1 MGNAEGEAMNKRSL
15 GMALSLPLW
24 LSAAMVSANEE
35 QGASSPIEVA
45 VTFSVLGDLV
55 TRVAGEDANVSVLT
69 PIGAEVH
76 EWELTPSN
84 FAALETA
91 DVVFYNGYQLE
102 QWMPQVEATVLEGVP
117 LIAVAEASG
126 YPTQAIVTGDLEGDT
141 DPHLWM
147 DPRAASA
154 YVKAI
159 ADQLAKALP
168 AEAEDFE
175 TRARSLTIE
184 LDALHGELQER
195 LSSIPEE
202 RRVLLSSEAAFL
214 YFSDAYQFDHDGIW
228 GTNAETEGSP
238 RQLMRVVDMINE
250 RQPIALFWES
260 TISDRHV
267 TSLARD
273 TGVEVAG
280 PLYVDSL
287 SEPDGEAGDYFTMM
301 RHNVEL
307 LRQTLATE

>member
-1 MGNAEGEAMNKRSL
+1 MNKRNL
-15 GMALSLPLW
+15 CMALSLLLW
-24 LSAAMVSANEE
+24 LSAAMATAQAEDSAP
-35 QGASSPIEVA
+35 SPLNVA
-45 VTFSVLGDLV
+45 VTFSVLGDIV
-55 TRVAGEDANVSVLT
+55 ARVAGEDANVTVLT

-76 EWELTPSN
+76 EWELTPGN
-84 FAALETA
+84 FASLENA

-102 QWMPQVEATVLEGVP
+102 QWMHQVESTVVDRTP
-117 LIAVAEASG
+117 VIAVAEASD
-126 YPTQAIVTGDLEGDT
+126 YPTQTIITGDMEGDV

-147 DPRAASA
+147 DPRAVSA
-154 YVKAI
+154 YVQVVANELEHLLPQR
-159 ADQLAKALP
+159 AEELQLR
-168 AEAEDFE
+168 AEALKE
-175 TRARSLTIE
+175 E
-184 LDALHGELQER
+184 LHALHVELQER
-195 LSSIPEE
+195 LEVIPDD

-214 YFSDAYQFDHDGIW
+214 YFADAYHFDHDGIW

-250 RQPIALFWES
+250 RQPAALFWES

-273 TGVEVAG
+273 TGVQVAG

-287 SEPDGEAGDYFTMM
+287 SEPSGEAGDYFAMM

>member
-1 MGNAEGEAMNKRSL
+1 MNKHNL
-15 GMALSLPLW
+15 GMALSLPLL
-24 LSAAMVSANEE
+24 LSAVMASAETEE
-35 QGASSPIEVA
+35 SVASPLNVA

-91 DVVFYNGYQLE
+91 DIVFYNGYQLE
-102 QWMPQVEATVLEGVP
+102 QWMPQVEATLLEGVP
-117 LIAVAEASG
+117 LVAVAEASG
-126 YPTQAIVTGDLEGDT
+126 YPTQSIVTGDLAGDT

-147 DPRAASA
+147 DPRAVSA
-154 YVKAI
+154 YISVI
-159 ADQLAKALP
+159 ADELARALP
-168 AEAEDFE
+168 QEAEDFQE
-175 TRARSLTIE
+175 RASVLTNE
-184 LDALHGELQER
+184 LDVLHVELQER
-195 LSSIPEE
+195 LEVVPEE
-202 RRVLLSSEAAFL
+202 HRVLLSSEAAFL
-214 YFSDAYQFDHDGIW
+214 YFSDAYHFEHDGIW

-250 RQPIALFWES
+250 RQPAALFWES

-273 TGVEVAG
+273 TGVKVAG

-287 SEPDGEAGDYFTMM
+287 SEPSGEAGDYFTMM

>member
-1 MGNAEGEAMNKRSL
+1 MVKRKL
-15 GMALSLPLW
+15 GMVLSLPLW
-24 LSAAMVSANEE
+24 LGATMASAEPKDD
-35 QGASSPIEVA
+35 ASSPLNVA

-55 TRVAGEDANVSVLT
+55 TRVAGDDANVSVLT

-102 QWMPQVEATVLEGVP
+102 QWMPQVEATVIDGSP
-117 LIAVAEASG
+117 LVAVAEASG
-126 YPTQAIVTGDLEGDT
+126 YPTQSIATGDLTGDT

-147 DPRAASA
+147 DPRAAAA
-154 YVKAI
+154 YVQVI
-159 ADQLAKALP
+159 ADELAKALP
-168 AEAEDFE
+168 EEAEDFQA
-175 TRARSLTIE
+175 RAKATSDE
-184 LDALHGELQER
+184 LSALHEELQEH
-195 LSSIPEE
+195 LEAIPKEH
-202 RRVLLSSEAAFL
+202 RVLLSSEAAFL
-214 YFSDAYQFDHDGIW
+214 YFSDAYQFEHDGIW

-250 RQPIALFWES
+250 RQPAALFWES

-273 TGVEVAG
+273 TGVKVAG

-287 SEPDGEAGDYFTMM
+287 SEPDAEAGDYFTMM

>member
-1 MGNAEGEAMNKRSL
+1 MNQRAICKRT
-15 GMALSLPLW
+15 MCMILSLPLW
-24 LSAAMVSANEE
+24 LGAAMANAQEE
-35 QGASSPIEVA
+35 DIAPSPLNVA

-55 TRVAGEDANVSVLT
+55 ARVAGEDANVSVLT
-69 PIGAEVH
+69 PVGAEVH

-102 QWMPQVEATVLEGVP
+102 QWMPQVEATMVNGASLVP
-117 LIAVAEASG
+117 VAEASG
-126 YPTQAIVTGDLEGDT
+126 YPTQSIVTGDLAGDT

-147 DPRAASA
+147 DPRAAAA
-154 YVKAI
+154 YVDVI
-159 ADQLAKALP
+159 AAELAKALP
-168 AEAEDFE
+168 QE
-175 TRARSLTIE
+175 TECFQARADELTE
-184 LDALHGELQER
+184 QLNALHKELQER
-195 LSSIPEE
+195 LSSISKE

-214 YFSDAYQFDHDGIW
+214 YFSDAYGFEHDGIW
-228 GTNAETEGSP
+228 GNNAETEGSP

-250 RQPIALFWES
+250 RQPAALFWES

-267 TSLARD
+267 SSLARD
-273 TGVEVAG
+273 TGVKVAG

-287 SEPDGEAGDYFTMM
+287 SEPGGEAGDYFTMM

-307 LRQTLATE
+307 LRQTLAAE

>member
-1 MGNAEGEAMNKRSL
+1 MNKRNL
-15 GMALSLPLW
+15 CIALSLPLW
-24 LSAAMVSANEE
+24 LNAAMVNA
-35 QGASSPIEVA
+35 QGEDVAPSPLNVA
-45 VTFSVLGDLV
+45 VTFSVLGDIV
-55 TRVAGEDANVSVLT
+55 TRVAGENANVSVLT
-69 PIGAEVH
+69 PVGAEVH

-91 DVVFYNGYQLE
+91 NIVFYNGYQLE
-102 QWMPQVEATVLEGVP
+102 QWMPQVEATLVDGTP
-117 LIAVAEASG
+117 LVAVAEASE
-126 YPTQAIVTGDLEGDT
+126 YPTQTIITGDMEGDV

-147 DPRAASA
+147 DPRAVAT
-154 YVKAI
+154 YVQVI
-159 ADQLAKALP
+159 ANELEHVLP
-168 AEAEDFE
+168 ERAEEFQQRAEA
-175 TRARSLTIE
+175 LKKE
-184 LDALHGELQER
+184 LHTLHVELQER
-195 LSSIPEE
+195 LEAIPDE

-214 YFSDAYQFDHDGIW
+214 YFSDAYHFEHDGIW

-250 RQPIALFWES
+250 RQPAALFWES

-273 TGVEVAG
+273 TGVKVAG

-287 SEPDGEAGDYFTMM
+287 SEPSGEAGDYFTMM

>member
-1 MGNAEGEAMNKRSL
+1 MSKRNL
-15 GMALSLPLW
+15 CMALSLPLW
-24 LSAAMVSANEE
+24 LSAAMATAQAEDSAPYPLN
-35 QGASSPIEVA
+35 VA
-45 VTFSVLGDLV
+45 VTFSVLGDIV
-55 TRVAGEDANVSVLT
+55 ARVAGEDANVSVLT
-69 PIGAEVH
+69 PVGAEVH
-76 EWELTPSN
+76 EWELTPGN
-84 FAALETA
+84 FASLENA

-102 QWMPQVEATVLEGVP
+102 QWMHQVESTVVDRTP
-117 LIAVAEASG
+117 VIAVAEASD
-126 YPTQAIVTGDLEGDT
+126 YPTQTIITGDMEGDV

-147 DPRAASA
+147 DPRAVSA
-154 YVKAI
+154 YVQVVANE
-159 ADQLAKALP
+159 LEHLLP
-168 AEAEDFE
+168 QRAEEFQQRAEALKE
-175 TRARSLTIE
+175 E
-184 LDALHGELQER
+184 LHALHVELQER
-195 LSSIPEE
+195 LEAIPDE

-214 YFSDAYQFDHDGIW
+214 YFADAYHFEHNGIW

-250 RQPIALFWES
+250 RQPAALFWES

-273 TGVEVAG
+273 TGVKVAG

-287 SEPDGEAGDYFTMM
+287 SEPSGEAGDYFTMM

>member
-1 MGNAEGEAMNKRSL
+1 MNKRNVCI
-15 GMALSLPLW
+15 ALSLPLW
-24 LSAAMVSANEE
+24 LSAAMVNA
-35 QGASSPIEVA
+35 QGEDVAPSPLNVA
-45 VTFSVLGDLV
+45 VTFSVLGDIV
-55 TRVAGEDANVSVLT
+55 NRVVGENANVSVLT

-91 DVVFYNGYQLE
+91 NIVFYNGYQLE
-102 QWMPQVEATVLEGVP
+102 QWMPQVEATLIEGTP
-117 LIAVAEASG
+117 LVALAEASE
-126 YPTQAIVTGDLEGDT
+126 YPTQSIITGDMEGDV

-147 DPRAASA
+147 DPRAVAS
-154 YVKAI
+154 YVQVI
-159 ADQLAKALP
+159 ANELEYLLP
-168 AEAEDFE
+168 QRAEEFQQRAEALKE
-175 TRARSLTIE
+175 E
-184 LDALHGELQER
+184 LHALHVELQER
-195 LSSIPEE
+195 LETIPDE

-214 YFSDAYQFDHDGIW
+214 YFSDAYHFEHDGIW

-250 RQPIALFWES
+250 RQPAALFWES

-273 TGVEVAG
+273 TGVKVAG

-287 SEPDGEAGDYFTMM
+287 SEPSGEAGDYFTMM

>member
-1 MGNAEGEAMNKRSL
+1 MVKRKL
-15 GMALSLPLW
+15 GRVLSLPLW
-24 LSAAMVSANEE
+24 LAATMASAEPESEAT
-35 QGASSPIEVA
+35 SPLQVA

-55 TRVAGEDANVSVLT
+55 TRVAGDDADVSVLT

-102 QWMPQVEATVLEGVP
+102 QWMPQVEATVIDGSPLVP
-117 LIAVAEASG
+117 VAEASN
-126 YPTQAIVTGDLEGDT
+126 YPTQSIATGDLTGDT

-147 DPRAASA
+147 DPRAAAA
-154 YVKAI
+154 YVQVI
-159 ADQLAKALP
+159 ADELAQALPEEADDFQARAKATT
-168 AEAEDFE
+168 D
-175 TRARSLTIE
+175 E
-184 LDALHGELQER
+184 LSALHEELQQR
-195 LSSIPEE
+195 LEAIPKE
-202 RRVLLSSEAAFL
+202 RRILLSSEAAFL
-214 YFSDAYQFDHDGIW
+214 YFSDAYQFEHDGIW

-238 RQLMRVVDMINE
+238 RQLMRVVDMINQ
-250 RQPIALFWES
+250 RQPAALFWES

-273 TGVEVAG
+273 TGVKVAG

-287 SEPDGEAGDYFTMM
+287 SEPGEEAGDYFTMM

>member
-1 MGNAEGEAMNKRSL
+1 MSKGNL
-15 GMALSLPLW
+15 CMALSLPLW
-24 LSAAMVSANEE
+24 LSAAMATAQAEDSAPPPLN
-35 QGASSPIEVA
+35 VA
-45 VTFSVLGDLV
+45 VTFSVLGDIV

-76 EWELTPSN
+76 EWELTPGN
-84 FAALETA
+84 FATLEDA

-102 QWMPQVEATVLEGVP
+102 QWMHQVESTVVDRTP
-117 LIAVAEASG
+117 LIAVAEASD
-126 YPTQAIVTGDLEGDT
+126 YPTQSIITGDMEGDV

-147 DPRAASA
+147 DPRAVSA
-154 YVKAI
+154 YVQVVANELEHLLPRR
-159 ADQLAKALP
+159 AEEFQLRANALK
-168 AEAEDFE
+168 D
-175 TRARSLTIE
+175 E
-184 LDALHGELQER
+184 LHDLHVELQER
-195 LSSIPEE
+195 LEVIPDE

-214 YFSDAYQFDHDGIW
+214 YFADAYHFDHDGIW

-250 RQPIALFWES
+250 RQPAALFWES

-273 TGVEVAG
+273 TGVKVAG

-287 SEPDGEAGDYFTMM
+287 SEPNGEAGDYFTMM

-307 LRQTLATE
+307 LRQALATK

>member
-1 MGNAEGEAMNKRSL
+1 MNKHNL
-15 GMALSLPLW
+15 GMALSLPLL
-24 LSAAMVSANEE
+24 LSAVMASAETQE
-35 QGASSPIEVA
+35 SASSPLEVA

-84 FAALETA
+84 FAALERA

-102 QWMPQVEATVLEGVP
+102 QWMPQVEATVLDGVP
-117 LIAVAEASG
+117 LVAVAEASG
-126 YPTQAIVTGDLEGDT
+126 YPTQSIVTGDLAGDT

-147 DPRAASA
+147 DPRAVSA
-154 YVKAI
+154 YISVI
-159 ADQLAKALP
+159 ADELARALP
-168 AEAEDFE
+168 HEADDFQK
-175 TRARSLTIE
+175 RASDLTDE
-184 LDALHGELQER
+184 LDALHVELQER
-195 LSSIPEE
+195 LDVIPEE

-214 YFSDAYQFDHDGIW
+214 YFSDAYHFEHDGIW

-250 RQPIALFWES
+250 RQPAALFWES

-273 TGVEVAG
+273 TGVKVAG

-287 SEPDGEAGDYFTMM
+287 SEPSGEAGDYFTMM

>member
-1 MGNAEGEAMNKRSL
+1 MNKRNL
-15 GMALSLPLW
+15 CMAMSLPMW
-24 LSAAMVSANEE
+24 LSAAMATAQAEDAAPTPLN
-35 QGASSPIEVA
+35 VA
-45 VTFSVLGDLV
+45 VTFSVLGDIV
-55 TRVAGEDANVSVLT
+55 ARVAGDDANVSVLT

-76 EWELTPSN
+76 EWELTPGN
-84 FAALETA
+84 FASLENA

-102 QWMPQVEATVLEGVP
+102 QWMHQVESTVIDSTPV
-117 LIAVAEASG
+117 IAVAEVSE
-126 YPTQAIVTGDLEGDT
+126 YPTQSIITGDMEGDV

-147 DPRAASA
+147 DPRAVSA
-154 YVKAI
+154 YVQAI
-159 ADQLAKALP
+159 ANELEHLLPQRAEEFQLR
-168 AEAEDFE
+168 AEALKE
-175 TRARSLTIE
+175 E
-184 LDALHGELQER
+184 LNALHVELQNR
-195 LSSIPEE
+195 LEVIPED
-202 RRVLLSSEAAFL
+202 RRILLSSEAAFL
-214 YFSDAYQFDHDGIW
+214 YFSDAYHFEHNGIW

-250 RQPIALFWES
+250 RQPAALFWES

-273 TGVEVAG
+273 TGVKVAG

-287 SEPDGEAGDYFTMM
+287 SEPGGEAGDYFTMM

>member
-1 MGNAEGEAMNKRSL
+1 MNRGTFCTL
-15 GMALSLPLW
+15 VAIPLW
-24 LSAAMVSANEE
+24 FSATVATAQDEDITPPPLN
-35 QGASSPIEVA
+35 IA
-45 VTFSVLGDLV
+45 VTFSVLGDMV
-55 TRVAGEDANVSVLT
+55 ARVAGEDANVSVLT
-69 PIGAEVH
+69 PVGAEVH
-76 EWELTPSN
+76 EWELTPGN
-84 FAALETA
+84 FASLENA

-102 QWMPQVEATVLEGVP
+102 QWMHQVESTVVERTPV
-117 LIAVAEASG
+117 IAVAEVSD
-126 YPTQAIVTGDLEGDT
+126 YPTQTIITGDMEGDV

-147 DPRAASA
+147 DPRAVSA
-154 YVKAI
+154 YVQVI
-159 ADQLAKALP
+159 ANELEHLLP
-168 AEAEDFE
+168 QRAEELQQRAEALKE
-175 TRARSLTIE
+175 E
-184 LDALHGELQER
+184 LHALHVELQER
-195 LSSIPEE
+195 LEVIPEE

-214 YFSDAYQFDHDGIW
+214 YFSDAYDFEHDGIW

-250 RQPIALFWES
+250 RKPAALFWES

-287 SEPDGEAGDYFTMM
+287 SQPDGEAGDYFAMM

>member
-1 MGNAEGEAMNKRSL
+1 MNQRNL
-15 GMALSLPLW
+15 GMALGLPLL
-24 LSAAMVSANEE
+24 LSAAMVSANEQE
-35 QGASSPIEVA
+35 SASSSLNVA

-69 PIGAEVH
+69 PVGAEVH

-91 DVVFYNGYQLE
+91 DIVFYNGYQLE
-102 QWMPQVEATVLEGVP
+102 QWMPQVEAVVVDDTPLVP
-117 LIAVAEASG
+117 VAEASG
-126 YPTQAIVTGDLEGDT
+126 YPTQFIATGDLEGDV
-141 DPHLWM
+141 DPHMWM
-147 DPRAASA
+147 DPRAAAA
-154 YVKAI
+154 YVDVI
-159 ADQLAKALP
+159 ADQLAQAFP
-168 AEAEDFE
+168 QEAESFQA
-175 TRARSLTIE
+175 RASSLSEE
-184 LDALHGELQER
+184 LDKLHVELEER
-195 LSSIPEE
+195 LSSISEE

-214 YFSDAYQFDHDGIW
+214 YFSDAYQFEHDGIW

-250 RQPIALFWES
+250 RQPAALFWES

-273 TGVEVAG
+273 TGVKVAG

-287 SEPDGEAGDYFTMM
+287 SDPGGEAGDYFTMM

-307 LRQTLATE
+307 LCQTLATE

>member
-1 MGNAEGEAMNKRSL
+1 MSKRNL
-15 GMALSLPLW
+15 CMALSLPLW
-24 LSAAMVSANEE
+24 LSAAMATAQAEDSAP
-35 QGASSPIEVA
+35 SPLNVA
-45 VTFSVLGDLV
+45 VTFSVLGDIV
-55 TRVAGEDANVSVLT
+55 ARVAGEDANVSVLT
-69 PIGAEVH
+69 PVGAEVH
-76 EWELTPSN
+76 EWELTPGN
-84 FAALETA
+84 FASLENA

-102 QWMPQVEATVLEGVP
+102 QWMHQVESTVVDRTP
-117 LIAVAEASG
+117 VIAVAEASD
-126 YPTQAIVTGDLEGDT
+126 YPTQTIITGDMEGDV

-147 DPRAASA
+147 DPRAVSA
-154 YVKAI
+154 YVQVVANE
-159 ADQLAKALP
+159 LEHLLP
-168 AEAEDFE
+168 QRAEEFQQSAEALKE
-175 TRARSLTIE
+175 E
-184 LDALHGELQER
+184 LHALHVELQER
-195 LSSIPEE
+195 LEAIPDE

-214 YFSDAYQFDHDGIW
+214 YFADAYHFEHNGIW

-250 RQPIALFWES
+250 RQPAALFWES

-273 TGVEVAG
+273 TGVKVAG

-287 SEPDGEAGDYFTMM
+287 SEPSGEAGDYFTMM